1 MRTHCNIHGS
11 NRIQNFVARARLMNK
26 NFSFY
31 SHIAWKQKL
40 MKITEVIEAYGHQN
54 VRSTHK
60 TTFEITKEADL
71 TKRGD
76 CIIAVNATKG
86 AADFNPEFKEAARKE
101 NAKITVI
108 IEIDGEREIVR
119 ANGNPRLSFTH
130 PTDLVIRKSGYIC
143 GRTVAVGA
151 DKAASDFSRKLVEK
165 MRSSSQKIEVTLTV
179 ES

>member
-1 MRTHCNIHGS
+1 
-11 NRIQNFVARARLMNK
+11 
-26 NFSFY
+26 
-31 SHIAWKQKL
+31 

-76 CIIAVNATKG
+76 CIIAVEATKG
-86 AADFNPEFKEAARKE
+86 AADLPLEFKEAARKE
-101 NAKITVI
+101 NAKITAI
-108 IEIDGEREIVR
+108 IEVDGEREIVR
-119 ANGNPRLSFTH
+119 ANGSPRLSFTH
-130 PTDLVIRKSGYIC
+130 PMDLVIRKSGYIC

-165 MRSSSQKIEVTLTV
+165 MRSSSQEIEVTLTV

>member
-1 MRTHCNIHGS
+1 
-11 NRIQNFVARARLMNK
+11 
-26 NFSFY
+26 
-31 SHIAWKQKL
+31 

-54 VRSTHK
+54 VQSTHK

-76 CIIAVNATKG
+76 CIVAVNSTKG
-86 AADFNPEFKEAARKE
+86 AVDFNPEFKEAARKE

-119 ANGNPRLSFTH
+119 ATGNPRLLFTH

-151 DKAASDFSRKLVEK
+151 DKAASDFSRTLVEK
-165 MRSSSQKIEVTLTV
+165 MRSSSKKIEVTLTV

>member
-1 MRTHCNIHGS
+1 
-11 NRIQNFVARARLMNK
+11 
-26 NFSFY
+26 
-31 SHIAWKQKL
+31 
-40 MKITEVIEAYGHQN
+40 MKTTEVIEAYGHQN
-54 VRSTHK
+54 VQSTHK

-76 CIIAVNATKG
+76 CIVAVNSTKG
-86 AADFNPEFKEAARKE
+86 AVDFNPEFKEAARKE

-119 ANGNPRLSFTH
+119 ATGNPRLLFTH

-151 DKAASDFSRKLVEK
+151 DKAASDFSRTLVEK
-165 MRSSSQKIEVTLTV
+165 MRSPSQKIEITLTV